1 LEFKQPSRKVK
12 AKIQLFIEM
21 ESFYDLSGNCHLM
34 SNTYYNKYHRPTIT
48 MELARQIGVD
58 YRKWKGSSVIRA
70 LYFERHQQADRRYTL
85 ISTCGN
91 QNCINLEHNVIGL
104 FNHKSKEPAP
114 KPSPLQG

>member
-21 ESFYDLSGNCHLM
+21 ESFYDVSGSCHLM
-34 SNTYYNKYHRPTIT
+34 RNKYYNKYHRPNLTLEI
-48 MELARQIGVD
+48 ARHMGID
-58 YRKWKGSSVIRA
+58 YKKWKGSSVIRA
-70 LYFERHQQADRRYTL
+70 LYFEKHKQEDRRYTL

-104 FNHKSKEPAP
+104 FNPKSREPAP
-114 KPSPLQG
+114 MPLPLQG